1 MSKTDIE
8 NKINELIKPTVNDN
22 GYELYHVEYV
32 REQNEYYLRIYI
44 DSEDGISLND
54 CEKVSR
60 AVSGIL
66 DAEDP
71 IKDSYYLEVS
81 SPGIDRQLFTQE
93 HMLNNIG
100 AQVSVKLSKALD
112 RQKTFKGELLET
124 EEDTVVILVD
134 NENIRIPKE
143 IIKTINIIGEI

>member
-60 AVSGIL
+60 AVSDIL
-66 DAEDP
+66 DAKDP

-112 RQKTFKGELLET
+112 RQKTFKGELLEA

-134 NENIRIPKE
+134 NENVRIPKE

>member
-44 DSEDGISLND
+44 DSKDGISLND

>member
-60 AVSGIL
+60 AVSDIL
-66 DAEDP
+66 DAKDP